1 VGARHLASNEQ
12 AETKTVAAGPLST
25 AKERLEQLATH
36 LLVELRRQGIAS
48 DMAFRG
54 NMKKRMARADAA
66 GARYAVIIGDS
77 EVEAGAAQVKDLRS
91 GKQEAIAFDALAGA
105 LRK

>member
-1 VGARHLASNEQ
+1 MGEAAEAIALRLLAELRGE
-12 AETKTVAAGPLST
+12 AVAA
-25 AKERLEQLATH
+25 
-36 LLVELRRQGIAS
+36 

-77 EVEAGAAQVKDLRS
+77 EVEAGSAQVKDLQS
-91 GKQEAIAFDALAGA
+91 GEQRAVAFASLAEALS
-105 LRK
+105 K